1 MPAILDLNDA
11 FVYYVARILPVPSR
25 KAASASPRA
34 ISDYLS
40 VLDTD
45 QVTLSFAG
53 DITYTPDIEVSNL
66 QGQPEVLA
74 SSSFE
79 NHSAVMNSSVFRQS
93 KTTTASFSTSFTEGV
108 KIGAQTKLT
117 TSIPFIAKG
126 EITLSAEGS
135 FSSTQ
140 SNSSTDSQTF
150 AVDSTVN
157 VPPNSRVQATLMISS
172 LDYTGMLM
180 ADVQV
185 GGRLRINLNGDRQTV
200 QISDLFRAIKS
211 QPPGN
216 FRLTDNTG
224 KTFSFTNEDLARF
237 QVTATNQVLYATTAT
252 IDANFGASQ
261 TINVKQF
268 DLTTGRMIG
277 ESTL

>member
-1 MPAILDLNDA
+1 MT
-11 FVYYVARILPVPSR
+11 PS
-25 KAASASPRA
+25 STTSPGSFPRHRRRRRHLRRPRT
-34 ISDYLS
+34 IGDYLS

-45 QVTLSFAG
+45 QVTLSLAG
-53 DITYTPDIEVSNL
+53 DVTYTPDIEVANL

-93 KTTTASFSTSFTEGV
+93 RTTTASFSTSFTEGV

-140 SNSSTDSQTF
+140 SNSSTDSQSF
-150 AVDSTVN
+150 AVDTTVN
-157 VPPNSRVQATLMISS
+157 VPPNSKVQATLMISS

-180 ADVQV
+180 ANVQV
-185 GGRLRINLNGDRQTV
+185 AGRLRINLNGDRQTV

-224 KTFSFTNEDLARF
+224 KTFSFSNEDLARF
-237 QVTATNQVLYATTAT
+237 EVTATNQVLYAATAV

-268 DLTTGRMIG
+268 DLATGRMIG